1 MLVQHYLSSLG
12 FAPFAY
18 PDTATIYA
26 ESTTL
31 FEESMKLS
39 RTVPIERTTLSA
51 ATFERLIA
59 NVVHG
64 TWKAGQQIPT
74 ERILCQQL
82 GIARNSLREALKAM
96 ELIGMLESRVG
107 EGTFVCPRSEFL
119 SRPLLWAFTGTD
131 HAELADLMEARA
143 LMEADLAGLAA
154 SRATPEELKRIEDTL
169 HAMEHD
175 IAGSEAVL
183 ESDMAFHLCVGEAA
197 HNEVLAN
204 AAQLLRNL
212 MKYWIHL
219 KLMIG
224 RIPAQALERHREI
237 YQAISSRNAEASRAL
252 MQEHLNETTTLI
264 TQLTASMT
272 GSLQSNEKNLRA
284 VTGSDRRRT
293 LARTAAK
300 KMKK

>member
-1 MLVQHYLSSLG
+1 
-12 FAPFAY
+12 
-18 PDTATIYA
+18 
-26 ESTTL
+26 
-31 FEESMKLS
+31 MKLS

-284 VTGSDRRRT
+284 VTGPDRRRT

>member
-1 MLVQHYLSSLG
+1 MKSS
-12 FAPFAY
+12 
-18 PDTATIYA
+18 
-26 ESTTL
+26 S
-31 FEESMKLS
+31 
-39 RTVPIERTTLSA
+39 TVPIERTTLSA
-51 ATFERLIA
+51 AAFERLIT

-74 ERILCQQL
+74 ERVLCQQL

-154 SRATPEELKRIEDTL
+154 KRATPEELKRIEDTL
-169 HAMEHD
+169 QAMEHD
-175 IAGSEAVL
+175 IASSEAVL
-183 ESDMAFHLCVGEAA
+183 ESDMAFHLYVGQAA

-204 AAQLLRNL
+204 AAQLLRNVL
-212 MKYWIHL
+212 KYWIHL

-237 YQAISSRNAEASRAL
+237 YQAICSRNVQASRAL
-252 MQEHLNETTTLI
+252 MQEHLDETTMLI

-272 GSLQSNEKNLRA
+272 KSSLQSNGKNLRVVA
-284 VTGSDRRRT
+284 RSNKRRP
-293 LARTAAK
+293 LARTVPK
-300 KMKK
+300 KLKD

>member
-1 MLVQHYLSSLG
+1 
-12 FAPFAY
+12 
-18 PDTATIYA
+18 
-26 ESTTL
+26 
-31 FEESMKLS
+31 MKLS

-51 ATFERLIA
+51 ATFERLIT

-212 MKYWIHL
+212 LKYWIHL

-237 YQAISSRNAEASRAL
+237 YQAIRGRNVQASRAL

-264 TQLTASMT
+264 TQLTASMA
-272 GSLQSNEKNLRA
+272 GSFQSNEKNLRA

-293 LARTAAK
+293 LARKAAK
-300 KMKK
+300 KVKA